1 MKTVVVFS
9 WFYLPFIGGAELFV
23 KAVTDRL
30 AGRFRFVIVTA
41 RAERSLPKIEESEH
55 VRILRTGFGR
65 GVDKYIYPLSA
76 IRRSLSLPRVDLV
89 HSIMV
94 NASAVAAYGLT
105 RLRPCPT
112 LLTLQEGD
120 SEDYVRDYLGPLFP
134 IYPRLHRPFD
144 RIHSISH
151 FLKDQAVG
159 YGADRTTIRV
169 VPNGV
174 DTDIFSPG
182 PSNEEL
188 RDALE
193 LSNKRV
199 LVSVSRLVPKNGI
212 DIVVAALP
220 LLLAQYPETVLV
232 LVGDGSERRTLEAR
246 AEKVGVRGAV
256 RFVGSVEH
264 ERTVDYLRLADVFVR
279 PSRSEG
285 LGSAFLEAMAAGV
298 PVVATAV
305 GGIPDFIRDGETGLF
320 AESGSAE
327 SVARAVGR
335 VLSDGALANRLSE
348 SGLTLVRSSYRW
360 EMVAEQIAGLYEELL
375 RE

>member
-285 LGSAFLEAMAAGV
+285 LGERLPRGH
-298 PVVATAV
+298 
-305 GGIPDFIRDGETGLF
+305 GGRCSRRRHGGGRDPGLHP
-320 AESGSAE
+320 
-327 SVARAVGR
+327 
-335 VLSDGALANRLSE
+335 
-348 SGLTLVRSSYRW
+348 
-360 EMVAEQIAGLYEELL
+360 
-375 RE
+375 